1 VLVRKV
7 LQGAG
12 FIVKIAANAET
23 AHSFLAEQSFALV
36 LVDYKLPD
44 ANGISIIERYAQHIP
59 CILVTAM
66 GDEKLVVQA
75 MQKGAK
81 DYVVKDSSGNF
92 IKLLPDVLK
101 KTIHQDRLHKE
112 LYATRERLRKVFDE
126 APDLMVVTDADF
138 KILDIS
144 KVAALHYKCENL
156 RLDSSLT
163 YCVGFSALQSLA
175 EDQRNDKIV
184 HADFDHHML
193 PFRLSCRQLS
203 QHELMFVFHN
213 LRDAFEVEKAERTI
227 ATISQE
233 KIDLQVQNRRLAK
246 NSNIDASSIIGLSRE
261 ILALKK
267 TIANV
272 SDTNANVLI
281 FGETGT
287 GKELVAE
294 EIHAQSQRKN
304 RPLIKLNCAAIPE
317 NLVESELFG
326 HVKGSFSGAVRD
338 HKGRFELAHQGTL
351 FLDEIGELSLPVQAK
366 LLRVLQEGEFEQV
379 GGSRSVEVDVR
390 IVAATNRNLADM
402 VQEGTFR
409 ADLFYRLNVI
419 LLTVPAL
426 RDRKGD
432 ISLLL
437 EHFIA
442 RYSKLYA
449 RERPKLTP
457 LQMEYFLDNAWPGN
471 IRELQNS
478 VERLVVLG
486 SIQTDT
492 IVPAAKQQILQS
504 SHKEDNG
511 LHTLADVERQHIK
524 HVLQQCKWRISGDKG
539 AAKVLDLNPST
550 LRFRMQKLGLTKTMR
565 ND

>member
-1 VLVRKV
+1 MLVRKV
-7 LQGAG
+7 LHGAG
-12 FIVKIAANAET
+12 FTVSTAANAED
-23 AHSFLAEQSFALV
+23 AKRCLAEQNFDLV

-92 IKLLPDVLK
+92 IKLLPDVLT
-101 KTIHQDRLHKE
+101 KTISQDKLYKE
-112 LYATRERLRKVFDE
+112 LNATRERLRKVFDE

-144 KVAALHYKCENL
+144 KNAALRYKCKSL
-156 RLDSSLT
+156 CVGSSLS
-163 YCVGFSALQSLA
+163 YCVSFSALQTLVS
-175 EDQRNDKIV
+175 DQRSDKV
-184 HADFDHHML
+184 VQANFEHQTF

-213 LRDAFEVEKAERTI
+213 LTDAFEVEKAEKII

-233 KIDLQVQNRRLAK
+233 KSDLQEQNRRLAK
-246 NSNIDASSIIGLSRE
+246 HSNIHTSSIIGLSPG
-261 ILALKK
+261 ILTLKK
-267 TIANV
+267 IIANV
-272 SDTNANVLI
+272 SDTDANVLI
-281 FGETGT
+281 LGETGT

-304 RPLIKLNCAAIPE
+304 RSLIKLNCAAIPE

-326 HVKGSFSGAVRD
+326 HVKGSFSGAIRD

-366 LLRVLQEGEFEQV
+366 LLRVLQEGQFEQV

-449 RERPKLTP
+449 RERPKINST
-457 LQMEYFLDNAWPGN
+457 QMQYFLQNAWPGN
-471 IRELQNS
+471 IRELQNA

-486 SIQTDT
+486 HIQTDA
-492 IVPAAKQQILQS
+492 IIPADKSKIEQARQV
-504 SHKEDNG
+504 EDADLN
-511 LHTLADVERQHIK
+511 TLAEVERQHVK
-524 HVLQQCKWRISGDKG
+524 HVLQQCMWRISGDKG
-539 AAKVLDLNPST
+539 AAKILGLNPST
-550 LRFRMQKLGLTKTMR
+550 LRFRMQKLGLTKTTR
-565 ND
+565 NE